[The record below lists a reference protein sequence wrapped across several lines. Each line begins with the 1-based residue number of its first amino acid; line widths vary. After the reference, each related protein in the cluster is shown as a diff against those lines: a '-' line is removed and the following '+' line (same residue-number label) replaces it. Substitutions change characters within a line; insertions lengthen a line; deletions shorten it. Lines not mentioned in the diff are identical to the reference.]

1 MMRTI
6 VLSFLLAAS
15 LVAADP
21 SDGVRSAAQAW
32 TQAVVKQDGAALD
45 RLLADD
51 LYFAHSNG
59 RSVQT
64 KAEYIASVTKGPAGY
79 EALTLRDVTI
89 HVYGASAV
97 LSAYV
102 DTKHPGAESFPVRF
116 MQLYVQNNGQW
127 RMTSSA
133 ATRLIVR
140 NPQQRAS
147 NDAAAVAAVRE
158 AAIGWTTAVVKEDH
172 ATLQRLLADDLVFV
186 HSGGTVPQN
195 KAEYIASPENSDY
208 DALPLR
214 DINVRIYGNTA
225 VLSALLDTKH
235 KGREPS
241 PVKTLQIYKLNSG
254 RWQLAAFQ
262 ATRISP
268 PAENSQPAQ
277 QPK

>member
-1 MMRTI
+1 MKRT
-6 VLSFLLAAS
+6 VVFSFLLAAS
-15 LVAADP
+15 LLAADP
-21 SDGVRSAAQAW
+21 ADGVRSAAQAW
-32 TQAVVKQDGAALD
+32 TQAVVKQDGASLD

-59 RSVQT
+59 RTVQN
-64 KAEYIASVTKGPAGY
+64 KAEYIASITKGPAGY

-89 HVYGASAV
+89 HVYGANAV

-102 DTKHPGAESFPVRF
+102 DTKHPGAESFPVRL
-116 MQLYVQNNGQW
+116 MQLYVQNDGQW

-140 NPQQRAS
+140 NPQQRTA
-147 NDAAAVAAVRE
+147 NDAAVAAVRE

-214 DINVRIYGNTA
+214 DINIRIYGNTA
-225 VLSALLDTKH
+225 LLSAFLDTRH

-241 PVKTLQIYKLNSG
+241 PVKTLQIFKLNNG

-268 PAENSQPAQ
+268 PAENSQAPPQ
-277 QPK
+277 SK